1 MISSITGRTKT
12 SPRNHTSALMLG
24 LLGRLSGVNGVISA
38 DSTTTVDIS
47 KTIELKLVGLGNR
60 ED

>member
-1 MISSITGRTKT
+1 MMSSITGRTKT
-12 SPRNHTSALMLG
+12 SLRNHTSALMLG

>member
-1 MISSITGRTKT
+1 
-12 SPRNHTSALMLG
+12 MLG